1 MKDIFILILLSFALA
16 SISLCCRVNRD
27 LPQANVTHFVLIGI
41 DSTGMRYLNGKYIY
55 RWYDFDNK
63 VTYVVY
69 SNSISR
75 YSKGQSIFGLIR
87 K

>member
-1 MKDIFILILLSFALA
+1 MKDISILILLSFTLA
-16 SISLCCRVNRD
+16 SISLSCRVSRD
-27 LPQANVTHFVLIGI
+27 LPQANVTHFVLVGI
-41 DSTGMRYLNGKYIY
+41 DSAGTKYLNGKYIY
-55 RWYDFDNK
+55 RWYDFDNR